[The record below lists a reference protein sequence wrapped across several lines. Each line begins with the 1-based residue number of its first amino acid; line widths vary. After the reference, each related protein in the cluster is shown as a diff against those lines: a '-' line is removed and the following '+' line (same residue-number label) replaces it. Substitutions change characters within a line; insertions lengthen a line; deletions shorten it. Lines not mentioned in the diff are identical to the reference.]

1 MAASHGWVTHVTW
14 RNDLEAYLMRYSLGR
29 NALYNG
35 VLGGGGGKEW
45 KGDVAGR
52 GRQAITCIENYI
64 RNSSLEKDEWIEMT
78 HDIDIP
84 W

>member
-1 MAASHGWVTHVTW
+1 M
-14 RNDLEAYLMRYSLGR
+14 
-29 NALYNG
+29 YNG

-52 GRQAITCIENYI
+52 GRQAITYIENYI
-64 RNSSLEKDEWIEMT
+64 RNSGLEKDVT